1 MDSKL
6 GLIVKREFNAKVR
19 NKSFIIMTV
28 LAPFLMAG
36 MGFLIIFLGKAND
49 SKIKT
54 IAFVDEAKLFSQNAF
69 EDTKSVKY
77 IDLTSIGVDKAK
89 KIAEEKEYYGLLT
102 IPKQD
107 SLELLAQDISFY
119 SKKTPNTETVNSLEK
134 KIESNI
140 KNQKLHRLGIDLAKI
155 KSAKISTDI
164 KLTNYSGEETSKFMN
179 SVKVGIGSFAGYMI
193 MMFVMVFGTS
203 VMRSVIEEK
212 TSRIIE
218 VIISSIKPFQLMM
231 GKIIGNALAG
241 LTQFAIWGILII
253 IFGIVA
259 TTVFGIN
266 FGEMQTANPQP
277 EQMEMVKEMM
287 ADGKIQNVITELSN
301 QLPWTSILVYFILY
315 FLGGYLLYSSIY
327 AAIGAAVD
335 SETDTQ
341 QFMPIVMMPLVLAV
355 YVGLVAVM
363 KDPHGPIAVAFSII
377 PLTSPIVMLMRIPFG
392 VPIIQIVVSLV
403 LLILNFLLFVWL
415 AAKIYR
421 VGILMYGKKPSYKE
435 IYKWMRY
442 KS

>member
-89 KIAEEKEYYGLLT
+89 KIAEEKKYYGLLT